1 MPVFVLH
8 CNNDQIWNLSEFVG
22 FLNRYQHQ
30 DITIDIN
37 PEAPDLEAVGV
48 YDIMRHFNFASV
60 AINTRNPFE
69 NHDLYDVRIQPGN
82 VFLSHTPI
90 INQSI
95 HQWNRNKVFLT
106 LFGRPTAA
114 RLAIAAHLFCVSRDR
129 SHIHFN
135 SLPNDDN
142 IVLFEFDK
150 LAQYEKSLLSPVSEL
165 LKHLPLTI
173 APTGYSDFITE
184 NIKAH
189 KKTQGVVGWIEEI
202 INNPLTDYYQD
213 IFVDCVSESHVLG
226 QTFFPTEKTTRPIW
240 CKKPFIMFGS
250 RDYLLYLRQMGFQTF
265 YQFWD
270 EDYDGYEGRDRLIKI
285 LKLIDWLGSQ
295 SMDTLENMYQGMQ
308 PILEH
313 NYNLLLTQTYTT
325 AIRKVT

>member
-1 MPVFVLH
+1 MKDVSMPVFTLH
-8 CNNDQIWNLSEFVG
+8 CNYDRIWNLSEFVG
-22 FLNRYQHQ
+22 FLNQHQ
-30 DITIDIN
+30 QQDVTLNLN
-37 PEAPDLEAVGV
+37 PEAPDLEVAGV
-48 YDIMRHFNFASV
+48 YDILRHFKFASV
-60 AINTRNPFE
+60 TINTCNPFE
-69 NHDLYDVRIQPGN
+69 SHDLYNVRLQPGN

-90 INQSI
+90 VNQSI
-95 HQWNRNKVFLT
+95 HQWNGKKVFLT

-114 RLAIAAHLFCVSRDR
+114 RLAIAAHLFCLHRGL

-142 IVLFEFDK
+142 IGLFEFDK
-150 LAQYEKSLLSPVSEL
+150 LAQYEKTSLSLAAEL

-173 APTGYSDFITE
+173 MPTEYTDFIRE
-184 NIKAH
+184 NIN
-189 KKTQGVVGWIEEI
+189 TQGIIWVEKI
-202 INNPLTDYYQD
+202 INNPLTECYRD

-226 QTFFPTEKTTRPIW
+226 RTFFPTEKTTRPMW

-270 EDYDGYEGRDRLIKI
+270 EDYDGYEGRDRLSRI

-295 SMDTLENMYQGMQ
+295 SIATLENMYQDMQ

-313 NYNLLLTQTYTT
+313 NYNLLLTQTYTST
-325 AIRKVT
+325 VSEVT